1 MNLAEQMNDVANR
14 CPGALVAI
22 GTSGSSG
29 WVAIGCPKQI
39 SLKALTEMNRKSLEK
54 SVKRNEERAKWSGN
68 KLAKILEYVG
78 ECRTDE
84 EIEKKLIVYYKD
96 LCKRNG
102 RTYTN
107 EGCKR
112 FVKATMPKKI
122 KHRHDMDLEVV
133 ERRRKMLNPEYPFE
147 FEKREVVETY
157 VSPAMQNG
165 KKTVCLIIEGKELGS
180 YWFYEEQGKEMD
192 EVLGRK

>member
-1 MNLAEQMNDVANR
+1 MNLADKMNDVAIR
-14 CPGALVAI
+14 CPGAYVAI

-29 WVAIGCPKQI
+29 WVAIGYPKSI
-39 SLKALTEMNRKSLEK
+39 SLKALTEANRRMLQK
-54 SVKRNEERAKWSGN
+54 SVKRNEERARWSGN
-68 KLAKILEYVG
+68 KLAKILKYVG
-78 ECRTDE
+78 ECQTDE

-102 RTYTN
+102 RIYTN

-122 KHRHDMDLEVV
+122 KHRHIADLEVV
-133 ERRRKMLNPEYPFE
+133 ERRKKMLEPEYPFE

-157 VSPAMQNG
+157 VSPAAQNG
-165 KKTVCLIIEGKELGS
+165 KKTICLIVEGKELGS
-180 YWFYEEQGKEMD
+180 YWFYEEQGRDMD
-192 EVLGRK
+192 KVLGRK